1 MSKYTYEIIANIINQ
16 LYFPGVEDQK
26 EVRKAVAE
34 QFAKTL
40 QVFNPK
46 KFNKLKFMRT
56 ATNNPAK

>member
-46 KFNKLKFMRT
+46 FKKLVFMRV